1 METTTLEL
9 HNNEWLS
16 DALRRGGYGENI
28 PTNVILDKTLTG
40 VGATYCE
47 IHAKRNS
54 IIIEPNVPVIQ
65 CKLDNEEMPLE
76 GVYSEVR
83 PMSLRKYLTREDIP
97 YKKILTTPESFY
109 KIIIHKTKRA
119 TLSERN
125 VPKLKRNDSQAQNEA
140 YL

>member
-9 HNNEWLS
+9 HHNEWLS

-54 IIIEPNVPVIQ
+54 IIIEPNVPVQ
-65 CKLDNEEMPLE
+65 
-76 GVYSEVR
+76 
-83 PMSLRKYLTREDIP
+83 T
-97 YKKILTTPESFY
+97 
-109 KIIIHKTKRA
+109 
-119 TLSERN
+119 
-125 VPKLKRNDSQAQNEA
+125 
-140 YL
+140 

>member
-16 DALRRGGYGENI
+16 DALRRGGHGENI

-54 IIIEPNVPVIQ
+54 IIIEPNGKPRR
-65 CKLDNEEMPLE
+65 
-76 GVYSEVR
+76 G
-83 PMSLRKYLTREDIP
+83 
-97 YKKILTTPESFY
+97 
-109 KIIIHKTKRA
+109 
-119 TLSERN
+119 
-125 VPKLKRNDSQAQNEA
+125 
-140 YL
+140 